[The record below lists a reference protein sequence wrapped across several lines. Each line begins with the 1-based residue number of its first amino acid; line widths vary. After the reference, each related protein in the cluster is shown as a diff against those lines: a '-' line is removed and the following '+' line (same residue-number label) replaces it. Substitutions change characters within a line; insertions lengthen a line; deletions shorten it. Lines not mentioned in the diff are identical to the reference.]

1 VLVWS
6 GIIREQRAARVVQVT
21 KKNQALESVAGV
33 KEISVVFPAEPRYAT
48 GGFWGR
54 LGVDVGSCWWN

>member
-1 VLVWS
+1 
-6 GIIREQRAARVVQVT
+6 VVQVT